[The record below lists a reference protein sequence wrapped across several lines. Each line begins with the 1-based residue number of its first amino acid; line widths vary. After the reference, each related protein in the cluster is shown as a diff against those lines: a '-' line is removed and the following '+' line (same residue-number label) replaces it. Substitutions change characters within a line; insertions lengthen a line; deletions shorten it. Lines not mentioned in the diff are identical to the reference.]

1 MKKKQITL
9 KLEKS
14 DIALIADAV
23 VKVGENTV
31 FCFEVTSSLAGLGYI
46 VVRNILP
53 LFGPYSIV
61 DEGEVRCPMRE
72 DGMYGVFTDLPY
84 TEYQKECGC
93 GCPSCVNNLEW
104 SEKEE

>member
-1 MKKKQITL
+1 MEKQIPL
-9 KLEKS
+9 KFEKS
-14 DIALIADAV
+14 DIALIADLV
-23 VKVGENTV
+23 LKVDGNTV

-53 LFGPYSIV
+53 LFGPYSII

-84 TEYQKECGC
+84 SEYEKEFGC
-93 GCPSCVNNLEW
+93 GCPSCVDNLEW
-104 SEKEE
+104 SVTEE